1 MTSFGAYTYDISS
14 FQENTNIIDSATN
27 WNTLLIKEALHIK
40 LKKPILNSSLNL
52 YSRHIRMRRY
62 HGFSNCV

>member
-40 LKKPILNSSLNL
+40 LKKPILKSNLNL
-52 YSRHIRMRRY
+52 YSRHILMRRY
-62 HGFSNCV
+62 HGFSNWF